1 MVTSGGEHHPRNGT
15 RRVSRWAVPI
25 RRVFPWWYLGGAV
38 ATMAI
43 LIVVDPGGSQATVAF
58 WGPMIGITIQDRE
71 RAARARLDRGLPA
84 DRRSLLSPPW
94 LEPTCAVLLTGV
106 AVGLGMLINALFGHG
121 TSVTTW
127 VGAGVFLG
135 SAASLV
141 GLLLVLRSR
150 RSRRSSGAGGEP
162 DDVS

>member
-1 MVTSGGEHHPRNGT
+1 MATSGGEHHPRNGT
-15 RRVSRWAVPI
+15 RRDSRWAVPI

-38 ATMAI
+38 ATLAI
-43 LIVVDPGGSQATVAF
+43 LILVDPGGSQATVAF

-71 RAARARLDRGLPA
+71 RAARARLDRGLPV

-121 TSVTTW
+121 TSITAW

-135 SAASLV
+135 SAASFVALV
-141 GLLLVLRSR
+141 LVLRSR
-150 RSRRSSGAGGEP
+150 RRRSSGAGGQP

>member
-1 MVTSGGEHHPRNGT
+1 VATSGGEHHPRNGT
-15 RRVSRWAVPI
+15 RRDSRWAVPI

-38 ATMAI
+38 ATLAI
-43 LIVVDPGGSQATVAF
+43 LILVDPDGSQATVAF
-58 WGPMIGITIQDRE
+58 WGPTIGIAIQDRE
-71 RAARARLDRGLPA
+71 RAARARLDRGLPV

-135 SAASLV
+135 SAATLV
-141 GLLLVLRSR
+141 GLLLVLRNR
-150 RSRRSSGAGGEP
+150 RRRRSSVPGGQP
-162 DDVS
+162 DGVS

>member
-1 MVTSGGEHHPRNGT
+1 MATSGGEHHPRNGT
-15 RRVSRWAVPI
+15 RRDSRWAVPI

-38 ATMAI
+38 ATLAI
-43 LIVVDPGGSQATVAF
+43 LILVDPDGSQATVAF
-58 WGPMIGITIQDRE
+58 WGPTIGIAIQDRE
-71 RAARARLDRGLPA
+71 RAARARLDSGFPV

-121 TSVTTW
+121 TSNTAW
-127 VGAGVFLG
+127 VGAGMFLG

-141 GLLLVLRSR
+141 ALVLVLRSR
-150 RSRRSSGAGGEP
+150 RRRSSGAGGQP

>member
-15 RRVSRWAVPI
+15 RGDSRWAVPI
-25 RRVFPWWYLGGAV
+25 RRVFPWWYLSGAV

-58 WGPMIGITIQDRE
+58 WGPTIGIAIQDRE
-71 RAARARLDRGLPA
+71 RAARARLDRGLPVA
-84 DRRSLLSPPW
+84 RRSILSPPW

-106 AVGLGMLINALFGHG
+106 AVGLGMLINALFGHS

-141 GLLLVLRSR
+141 GLLLVLRNR
-150 RSRRSSGAGGEP
+150 RRQRSSGADGQP

>member
-1 MVTSGGEHHPRNGT
+1 MATTSGEHHPRNGT
-15 RRVSRWAVPI
+15 RRESRWAVPI

-71 RAARARLDRGLPA
+71 RAARARLDRGLPV

-106 AVGLGMLINALFGHG
+106 AVGLGMLINALFGHS

-135 SAASLV
+135 GAASLV
-141 GLLLVLRSR
+141 GLLLVLRNR
-150 RSRRSSGAGGEP
+150 RRQRSSVADGQP

>member
-1 MVTSGGEHHPRNGT
+1 MVTSGAEHRPRNGT
-15 RRVSRWAVPI
+15 RRDSRWAVPI

-38 ATMAI
+38 ATLAI
-43 LIVVDPGGSQATVAF
+43 LILVDPGGSQATVAF

-71 RAARARLDRGLPA
+71 RAARARLDRGLPV

-121 TSVTTW
+121 TSITAW

-135 SAASLV
+135 SAASFVALV
-141 GLLLVLRSR
+141 LVLRSR
-150 RSRRSSGAGGEP
+150 RRRSSGAGGQP

>member
-1 MVTSGGEHHPRNGT
+1 MATSSGEHHPRNGT
-15 RRVSRWAVPI
+15 RRDSRWAVPI

-38 ATMAI
+38 ATLAI
-43 LIVVDPGGSQATVAF
+43 LILVDPDGSQATVAL

-71 RAARARLDRGLPA
+71 RAARARLDRGLPV

-121 TSVTTW
+121 TSITAW

-135 SAASLV
+135 SAASFVALV
-141 GLLLVLRSR
+141 LVLRSR
-150 RSRRSSGAGGEP
+150 RRRSSGAGGQP

>member
-1 MVTSGGEHHPRNGT
+1 VATSGGEYHPRNGT
-15 RRVSRWAVPI
+15 RRDSRWAVPI

-38 ATMAI
+38 ATLVI
-43 LIVVDPGGSQATVAF
+43 LILVDPGGSQATVAF

-71 RAARARLDRGLPA
+71 RAARARLDRGLPV

-121 TSVTTW
+121 TSIRAW

-135 SAASLV
+135 SAASFVALV
-141 GLLLVLRSR
+141 LVLRSR
-150 RSRRSSGAGGEP
+150 RRRSSGAGGQP

>member
-1 MVTSGGEHHPRNGT
+1 VATSGGEHHPRNGT
-15 RRVSRWAVPI
+15 RRDSRWAVPI

-38 ATMAI
+38 ATLAI
-43 LIVVDPGGSQATVAF
+43 LVLVDPDGSQATVAF
-58 WGPMIGITIQDRE
+58 WGPTIGIAIQDRE
-71 RAARARLDRGLPA
+71 RAARARLDSGFPV

-121 TSVTTW
+121 TSVTAW

-135 SAASLV
+135 SAASFVALV
-141 GLLLVLRSR
+141 LVLRSR
-150 RSRRSSGAGGEP
+150 RRRSSGAGGQP

>member
-1 MVTSGGEHHPRNGT
+1 MATSSGEHHPRNGT
-15 RRVSRWAVPI
+15 RRDSRWAVPI

-58 WGPMIGITIQDRE
+58 WGPTIGIAIQDRE
-71 RAARARLDRGLPA
+71 RAARARQDRGLPV

-106 AVGLGMLINALFGHG
+106 TVGLGMLINALFGHG

-127 VGAGVFLG
+127 VGAGVVLG
-135 SAASLV
+135 STASFAALV
-141 GLLLVLRSR
+141 LVLRSR
-150 RSRRSSGAGGEP
+150 RRRRSSGAGSQP

>member
-1 MVTSGGEHHPRNGT
+1 VTACIHGILRD
-15 RRVSRWAVPI
+15 SRWAVPI

-43 LIVVDPGGSQATVAF
+43 LILVDPDGSQATVAF
-58 WGPMIGITIQDRE
+58 WGPTIGIAIQDRE
-71 RAARARLDRGLPA
+71 RAACARQDRGLPV
-84 DRRSLLSPPW
+84 DRRSLRSPPW

-127 VGAGVFLG
+127 VGVRVFLG
-135 SAASLV
+135 STASFAALV
-141 GLLLVLRSR
+141 LVLRSR
-150 RSRRSSGAGGEP
+150 RRRRSSGAGSQP

>member
-1 MVTSGGEHHPRNGT
+1 MATSSGEHDPRNGT
-15 RRVSRWAVPI
+15 RRDSRWAVPI

-43 LIVVDPGGSQATVAF
+43 LILVDPGGSQATVAF
-58 WGPMIGITIQDRE
+58 WGPTIGIAIQDRE
-71 RAARARLDRGLPA
+71 RAARARLDRGLPV

-106 AVGLGMLINALFGHG
+106 AVGLGLLINALFGHG
-121 TSVTTW
+121 TFVTTW
-127 VGAGVFLG
+127 VGAVVFLG

-141 GLLLVLRSR
+141 ALLLVLRSR
-150 RSRRSSGAGGEP
+150 GRRQPSVAGGQS

>member
-1 MVTSGGEHHPRNGT
+1 MATSSGEHHPRNGT
-15 RRVSRWAVPI
+15 RRDSRWAVPI

-38 ATMAI
+38 ATLAI
-43 LIVVDPGGSQATVAF
+43 LILVDPGGSQATVAF

-71 RAARARLDRGLPA
+71 RAARARLDRGFPV

-121 TSVTTW
+121 TSITAW

-135 SAASLV
+135 SAASFVALV
-141 GLLLVLRSR
+141 LVLRSR
-150 RSRRSSGAGGEP
+150 RRRSSGAGGQP

>member
-1 MVTSGGEHHPRNGT
+1 MVTSGAEHRPRNGT
-15 RRVSRWAVPI
+15 RRDSRWAVPI

-38 ATMAI
+38 ATLAI
-43 LIVVDPGGSQATVAF
+43 LILVDPGGSQATVAF

-71 RAARARLDRGLPA
+71 RAARARLDRGFPV

-121 TSVTTW
+121 TSITAW

-135 SAASLV
+135 SAASFVALV
-141 GLLLVLRSR
+141 LVLRSR
-150 RSRRSSGAGGEP
+150 RRRSSGAGGQP

>member
-1 MVTSGGEHHPRNGT
+1 MATSSGEHHPRNGT
-15 RRVSRWAVPI
+15 RRDSRWAVPI

-38 ATMAI
+38 ATLAI
-43 LIVVDPGGSQATVAF
+43 LILVDPGGSQATVAF

-71 RAARARLDRGLPA
+71 RAARARLDRGLPV

-121 TSVTTW
+121 TSITAW

-135 SAASLV
+135 SAASFVALV
-141 GLLLVLRSR
+141 LVLRSR
-150 RSRRSSGAGGEP
+150 RRRSSGAGGQP

>member
-1 MVTSGGEHHPRNGT
+1 MATSGGEYHPRNGT
-15 RRVSRWAVPI
+15 RRDSRWAVPI

-38 ATMAI
+38 ATLVI
-43 LIVVDPGGSQATVAF
+43 LILVDPGGSQATVAF

-71 RAARARLDRGLPA
+71 RAARARLDRGLPV

-121 TSVTTW
+121 TSIRAW

-135 SAASLV
+135 SAASFVALV
-141 GLLLVLRSR
+141 LVLRSR
-150 RSRRSSGAGGEP
+150 RRRSSGAGGQP

>member
-1 MVTSGGEHHPRNGT
+1 MATTSGEHHPRNGT
-15 RRVSRWAVPI
+15 RRDSRWAVPV

-38 ATMAI
+38 ATLAI
-43 LIVVDPGGSQATVAF
+43 LILVDPGGSQATVAF

-71 RAARARLDRGLPA
+71 RAARARLDRGLPV

-121 TSVTTW
+121 TSITAW

-135 SAASLV
+135 SAASFVALV
-141 GLLLVLRSR
+141 LVLRSR
-150 RSRRSSGAGGEP
+150 RRRSSGAGGQP

>member
-1 MVTSGGEHHPRNGT
+1 MATSSGEHHPRNGA
-15 RRVSRWAVPI
+15 RRDSRWAVPL

-43 LIVVDPGGSQATVAF
+43 LILVDPGGSQATVAF
-58 WGPMIGITIQDRE
+58 WGPTIGIAIQDRD
-71 RAARARLDRGLPA
+71 RAARARLDRGLPV

-106 AVGLGMLINALFGHG
+106 AVGLGMLINAVFGHG
-121 TSVTTW
+121 ASVTTW

-141 GLLLVLRSR
+141 GLLLVLRDR
-150 RSRRSSGAGGEP
+150 RRRQPSVRDGQSDG
-162 DDVS
+162 VS

>member
-1 MVTSGGEHHPRNGT
+1 MATTSGEHRPRNGT
-15 RRVSRWAVPI
+15 RRDSRWAVPI

-38 ATMAI
+38 ATVAI
-43 LIVVDPGGSQATVAF
+43 LILVDPGGSQATAAF

-71 RAARARLDRGLPA
+71 RAARARLDRGFPV

-94 LEPTCAVLLTGV
+94 FEPTCAVLLTGV

-121 TSVTTW
+121 TSITAW

-135 SAASLV
+135 SAASFV
-141 GLLLVLRSR
+141 ALVLVLWSR
-150 RSRRSSGAGGEP
+150 RRRSSGAGGQP
-162 DDVS
+162 DNVS

>member
-1 MVTSGGEHHPRNGT
+1 MVTSGAEHRPRNGT
-15 RRVSRWAVPI
+15 RRDSRWAVPI

-38 ATMAI
+38 ATLAI
-43 LIVVDPGGSQATVAF
+43 LILVDPGGSQATVAF

-71 RAARARLDRGLPA
+71 RAARARLDRGLPV

-121 TSVTTW
+121 TSITAW

-135 SAASLV
+135 SAASFVALV
-141 GLLLVLRSR
+141 LVLRSR
-150 RSRRSSGAGGEP
+150 RRRSNGAGGQP

>member
-1 MVTSGGEHHPRNGT
+1 MVTSGAEHRPRNGT
-15 RRVSRWAVPI
+15 RRDSRWAVPI

-38 ATMAI
+38 ATLAI
-43 LIVVDPGGSQATVAF
+43 LILVDPGGSQATVAF

-71 RAARARLDRGLPA
+71 RAARARLDRGLPV

-135 SAASLV
+135 SAASFVALV
-141 GLLLVLRSR
+141 LVLRSR
-150 RSRRSSGAGGEP
+150 RRRSSGAGGQP

>member
-1 MVTSGGEHHPRNGT
+1 MATSGGEHHPRNGT
-15 RRVSRWAVPI
+15 RRDSRWAVPI
-25 RRVFPWWYLGGAV
+25 RRVFPWWYLGGVV

-43 LIVVDPGGSQATVAF
+43 LILVDPDGSQATVAF
-58 WGPMIGITIQDRE
+58 WGPTIGIAIQDRE
-71 RAARARLDRGLPA
+71 RAARARQDRGLPV
-84 DRRSLLSPPW
+84 DRRSLRSPPW

-135 SAASLV
+135 STASFAALV
-141 GLLLVLRSR
+141 LVLRSR
-150 RSRRSSGAGGEP
+150 RRRRSSVPGGQP
-162 DDVS
+162 DGVS

>member
-15 RRVSRWAVPI
+15 RRDSRWAVPI

-71 RAARARLDRGLPA
+71 RAARARLDRGLPV
-84 DRRSLLSPPW
+84 DRRSLPSPPW
-94 LEPTCAVLLTGV
+94 LEPTCAVWLTGV

-121 TSVTTW
+121 TSITAW

-135 SAASLV
+135 SAASFVALV
-141 GLLLVLRSR
+141 LVLRSR
-150 RSRRSSGAGGEP
+150 RRRSSGAGGQP

>member
-1 MVTSGGEHHPRNGT
+1 MATSSGEHHPRNGA
-15 RRVSRWAVPI
+15 RRDSRWAVPI
-25 RRVFPWWYLGGAV
+25 RWVFPWWYLSGAV

-43 LIVVDPGGSQATVAF
+43 LILVDPDGSLATVAF
-58 WGPMIGITIQDRE
+58 WGPTIGIAIQDRE
-71 RAARARLDRGLPA
+71 RAARARLNRGLPV

-135 SAASLV
+135 SAASFVALV
-141 GLLLVLRSR
+141 LVLRSR
-150 RSRRSSGAGGEP
+150 RRRRSSGAGGQP

>member
-15 RRVSRWAVPI
+15 RRDSRWAVPI

-38 ATMAI
+38 ATLAI
-43 LIVVDPGGSQATVAF
+43 LILVDPDGSQATVAF
-58 WGPMIGITIQDRE
+58 WGPTIGIAIQDRE
-71 RAARARLDRGLPA
+71 RAARARLDRGLPG

-121 TSVTTW
+121 TSITAW

-135 SAASLV
+135 SAASFVALV
-141 GLLLVLRSR
+141 LVLRSR
-150 RSRRSSGAGGEP
+150 RRRSSGAGGQP
-162 DDVS
+162 DDVN

>member
-1 MVTSGGEHHPRNGT
+1 VTACIHGT
-15 RRVSRWAVPI
+15 RRDSRWAVPI

-43 LIVVDPGGSQATVAF
+43 LILVDPDGSLATVAF
-58 WGPMIGITIQDRE
+58 WGPTIGIAIQDRE
-71 RAARARLDRGLPA
+71 RAARARQDRGLPV
-84 DRRSLLSPPW
+84 DRRSLRSPPW

-135 SAASLV
+135 STASFAALV
-141 GLLLVLRSR
+141 LVLRSR
-150 RSRRSSGAGGEP
+150 RRRRSSGAGSQP